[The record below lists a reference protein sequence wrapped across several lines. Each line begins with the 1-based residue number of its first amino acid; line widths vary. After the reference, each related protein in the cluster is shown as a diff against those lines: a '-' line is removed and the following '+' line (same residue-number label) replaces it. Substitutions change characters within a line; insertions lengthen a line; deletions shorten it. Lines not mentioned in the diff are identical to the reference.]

1 MKLRAER
8 TEFADAISWAQR
20 TVGDRAT
27 LPALS
32 GIRLEVTGDRLQL
45 ASSNL
50 EIDSELSIPVQGGR
64 DGVALVPGKLLVD
77 VVRSL
82 PHAAVV
88 AEVTQDVL
96 HISCGRA
103 QFDLRLMPAEDFP
116 ALKEPVASATV
127 AVLKSDE
134 FARLVAQVARAAS
147 SDDARPVLTGVSLEA
162 TPSMLTA
169 AATDSYRLAVRE
181 ISWDQ
186 GAATTALVPRRALE
200 QARHA
205 AELLGSEV
213 RLILEPGQ
221 ATFAFSDRRLTTR
234 LIEGTFPD
242 YRQLIPSDFQRRLIV
257 DRAEL
262 MEVVKRVAVVG
273 DTNTAVTP
281 VTLHLSAETVLVK
294 AGSGEV
300 GRGEEILPGTLEGDE
315 LQIAFNP
322 RYLTDGL
329 EVASSERVVL
339 EFRDEQRPAVIKPIR
354 ETAQDGDEAADVP
367 APGFIYLL
375 MPVRV

>member
-8 TEFADAISWAQR
+8 AEFADAVTWAQR

-27 LPALS
+27 MPALS
-32 GIRLEVTGDRLQL
+32 GIRLEVSGDRLVL

-50 EIDSELSIPVQGGR
+50 EIDSELSIPVQGER
-64 DGVALVPGKLLVD
+64 DGVALVPGKLMVD

-82 PHAAVV
+82 PPAAVV
-88 AEVTQDVL
+88 AEVIRDVL
-96 HISCGRA
+96 HLRCGRA

-116 ALKEPVASATV
+116 ALKQPAPHAQP
-127 AVLKSDE
+127 AVLKAEE
-134 FARLVAQVARAAS
+134 FARMVAQVVRSAS
-147 SDDARPVLTGVSLEA
+147 ADDARPVLTGVHLKAQEGV
-162 TPSMLTA
+162 LTA
-169 AATDSYRLAVRE
+169 SATDSYRLARCIVA
-181 ISWDQ
+181 WDH
-186 GAATTALVPRRALE
+186 GAQTESLVPRRALE

-213 RLILEPGQ
+213 RLVLEPGQ

-242 YRQLIPSDFQRRLIV
+242 VEQLIPPSWDRRLTI

-273 DTNTAVTP
+273 DANTTVTP
-281 VTLHLSAETVLVK
+281 VSLQITHDTVLVK

-300 GRGEEILPGTLEGDE
+300 GCGEEALPGSLEGDE
-315 LQIAFNP
+315 LTIAFNP

-329 EVASSERVVL
+329 DVAGSERITL
-339 EFRDEQRPAVIKPIR
+339 QFRDEVRPAVIRPVR
-354 ETAQDGDEAADVP
+354 TDDDGDTEDLS
-367 APGFIYLL
+367 FLYLL
-375 MPVRV
+375 MPVRI